1 MPPLSYSL
9 YRAASHLA
17 APLLRRLLA
26 KRVGRGKEIA
36 ERLPERFGIDA
47 TPRPDG
53 KLLWLHAASVGE
65 TMSVL
70 PVLSALPASLG
81 VLVTTGTVTSAQLLA
96 QRLPNLGLS
105 KRVVHRFVPLDVPE
119 WVERFLDHWRPDAGA
134 LVESELW
141 PNLILAARARHIPMA
156 LLNARLSAGSA
167 RGWGRVPGFAR
178 YVLQS
183 FAIIAAQSEQDAA
196 RLRALGA
203 SAATAPGN
211 LKFAASPLPASGPEL
226 ARLREA
232 IGHRPIFLAASTHDG
247 EEAAAIAAH
256 RIVAAQCP
264 NLLNIIAPR
273 HPERGAAIAT
283 LAGDAPRRSRG
294 ELPGDGPFWIADTL
308 GEMGLFYRLAPLA
321 FIGGSIAS
329 RGGQNPLEAARLGC
343 VVSCGPHMENQAE
356 AASLLEDGGALTR
369 VADAASLAAWI
380 GAMLTDAPARQRAS
394 EAGMQAASRDADLPR
409 QFAASLAVMAGV
421 PPA

>member
-1 MPPLSYSL
+1 MRPLSYSI

-17 APLLRRLLA
+17 APMLRRLLA
-26 KRVGRGKEIA
+26 KRVVRGKEIA

-47 TPRPDG
+47 TPRPQG
-53 KLLWLHAASVGE
+53 TLLWLHAASVGE

-70 PVLSALPASLG
+70 PVLSALPPSLS

-105 KRVVHRFVPLDVPE
+105 KRVFHRFVPLDVPE

-141 PNLILAARARHIPMA
+141 PNLILAARARSIPMA

-167 RGWGRVPGFAR
+167 RGWGRASRFAR
-178 YVLQS
+178 YMLES
-183 FAIIAAQSEQDAA
+183 FSVIAAQSEQDAA

-203 SAATAPGN
+203 SATTAPGN
-211 LKFAASPLPASGPEL
+211 LKFAAAPLPASGPEV
-226 ARLREA
+226 ARLRDA
-232 IGHRPIFLAASTHDG
+232 IANRPVFLAASTHDG
-247 EEAAAIAAH
+247 EEAVAIAAH
-256 RIVAAQCP
+256 RIVAERFP
-264 NLLNIIAPR
+264 DLLTIIAPR
-273 HPERGAAIAT
+273 HPERGDAISA

-294 ELPGDGPFWIADTL
+294 ELPGDSGFWIADTL

-321 FIGGSIAS
+321 FIGGSIAP

-343 VVSCGPHMENQAE
+343 VVACGPHMENQAE
-356 AASLLEDGGALTR
+356 AASLLEDASALTR
-369 VADAASLAAWI
+369 ISDATGLATWLS
-380 GAMLTDAPARQRAS
+380 GMLSDIPARQLAS
-394 EAGMQAASRDADLPR
+394 EAAIRAANRNADLPR
-409 QFAASLAVMAGV
+409 QFAATLAVMAGV